1 MEKENELKRLMEL
14 KSGSVKAFS
23 EEIGLAYTTVRS
35 ILQRGVYNSNVENVL
50 KICKG
55 LNLKA
60 EKILDYDDGEQELEN
75 EIDTLPVREI
85 PIVSQ
90 ISAGLPIYAEENILE
105 HTYIA
110 TKKLNTNK
118 EIFGLR
124 VNGDSMDKEFRDG
137 DVVIVEKDAVVEN
150 GQIAVVQV
158 NGYNATVKR
167 VRYEK
172 DRIILIPESNNPAH
186 YPQVYSQDDEVK
198 IIGKV
203 VSSQK
208 FYWNHKRFC
217 AIKFIVL

>member
-60 EKILDYDDGEQELEN
+60 EKILDYDNGEQELET
-75 EIDTLPVREI
+75 EIDTLPVKEI

-110 TKKLNTNK
+110 TKKLNSNK

-208 FYWNHKRFC
+208 FY
-217 AIKFIVL
+217 

>member
-1 MEKENELKRLMEL
+1 M
-14 KSGSVKAFS
+14 FS
-23 EEIGLAYTTVRS
+23 E
-35 ILQRGVYNSNVENVL
+35 
-50 KICKG
+50 
-55 LNLKA
+55 NLKFLRERFGMEQIDLAKKLGRKSSSSISEWEKGKYTPKMATLKQIA
-60 EKILDYDDGEQELEN
+60 EIFNVNIDDLMKKDLKNPTDEVIQP
-75 EIDTLPVREI
+75 LPVKEI

-110 TKKLNTNK
+110 TKKLNSNK

-150 GQIAVVQV
+150 GQIAVVQI

-208 FYWNHKRFC
+208 FY
-217 AIKFIVL
+217 

>member
-23 EEIGLAYTTVRS
+23 EEVGLAYTTVRS

-60 EKILDYDDGEQELEN
+60 EKILDYDNGEQELEN

-110 TKKLNTNK
+110 TKKLNSNR

-150 GQIAVVQV
+150 GQIAVVQI

-208 FYWNHKRFC
+208 FY
-217 AIKFIVL
+217 

>member
-1 MEKENELKRLMEL
+1 MSIGQRIKNRRKEMKMSADDLGKKIGKNRATIYRYEKDEIENMPYDVIEPIAKVLRVSPAYLMGWD
-14 KSGSVKAFS
+14 K
-23 EEIGLAYTTVRS
+23 EEI
-35 ILQRGVYNSNVENVL
+35 
-50 KICKG
+50 KI
-55 LNLKA
+55 
-60 EKILDYDDGEQELEN
+60 QP
-75 EIDTLPVREI
+75 LPVKEI

-208 FYWNHKRFC
+208 FY
-217 AIKFIVL
+217 

>member
-1 MEKENELKRLMEL
+1 M
-14 KSGSVKAFS
+14 FS
-23 EEIGLAYTTVRS
+23 E
-35 ILQRGVYNSNVENVL
+35 
-50 KICKG
+50 
-55 LNLKA
+55 NLKFLRERFGMEQIDLAKKLGRKSSSSISEWEKGKYTPKMATLKQIA
-60 EKILDYDDGEQELEN
+60 EIFNVNIDDLMKKDLKNPTDEVIQP
-75 EIDTLPVREI
+75 LPIREI

-110 TKKLNTNK
+110 TKKLNANK

-137 DVVIVEKDAVVEN
+137 DVVIVEKDSVVEN

-172 DRIILIPESNNPAH
+172 DRIILIPESNNPVH
-186 YPQVYSQDDEVK
+186 YPQVYSQDDEIK

-208 FYWNHKRFC
+208 FY
-217 AIKFIVL
+217 

>member
-1 MEKENELKRLMEL
+1 MLGNKSIMSKNITKFMKENNVDRRKLSKDLNI
-14 KSGSVKAFS
+14 K
-23 EEIGLAYTTVRS
+23 YTTLSDWINAKTYPRIDKIEMLANYFNVNKS
-35 ILQRGVYNSNVENVL
+35 DLVEDKSTINS
-50 KICKG
+50 
-55 LNLKA
+55 
-60 EKILDYDDGEQELEN
+60 
-75 EIDTLPVREI
+75 IDTLPVREI

-105 HTYIA
+105 RTYIA
-110 TKKLNTNK
+110 TKQLNSSK

-124 VNGDSMDKEFRDG
+124 VSGDSMDKEFRDG
-137 DVVIVEKDAVVEN
+137 DVVIVEKDSVVEN

-208 FYWNHKRFC
+208 FY
-217 AIKFIVL
+217 

>member
-1 MEKENELKRLMEL
+1 MEKENELKRLMKL

-35 ILQRGVYNSNVENVL
+35 ILQRGVYNSNVDNVL

-60 EKILDYDDGEQELEN
+60 EKILDYDNGEQELET
-75 EIDTLPVREI
+75 EIDTLPVKEI

-208 FYWNHKRFC
+208 FY
-217 AIKFIVL
+217 

>member
-60 EKILDYDDGEQELEN
+60 EKILDYDDGEKELEN
-75 EIDTLPVREI
+75 EVDTLPVREI

-110 TKKLNTNK
+110 TKKLNSNK

-208 FYWNHKRFC
+208 FY
-217 AIKFIVL
+217 

>member
-60 EKILDYDDGEQELEN
+60 EKILDYDNGEQELEN
-75 EIDTLPVREI
+75 EIDTLPVKEI

-208 FYWNHKRFC
+208 FY
-217 AIKFIVL
+217 

>member
-137 DVVIVEKDAVVEN
+137 DVVIVEKDSVVEN
-150 GQIAVVQV
+150 GQIAVIQV

-208 FYWNHKRFC
+208 FY
-217 AIKFIVL
+217 

>member
-1 MEKENELKRLMEL
+1 MDSKLKERRKELGLTLEQVGEIVGVG
-14 KSGSVKAFS
+14 KS
-23 EEIGLAYTTVRS
+23 TVRKWETGD
-35 ILQRGVYNSNVENVL
+35 IENMKRDKIAKLAKAL
-50 KICKG
+50 KVSPAFVMG
-55 LNLKA
+55 FD
-60 EKILDYDDGEQELEN
+60 EDEEEN
-75 EIDTLPVREI
+75 NIQTLPVKEI

-137 DVVIVEKDAVVEN
+137 DVVIVEKDSVVEN

-172 DRIILIPESNNPAH
+172 DRIILIPESNNPVH
-186 YPQVYSQDDEVK
+186 YPQVYSQDDEIK

-208 FYWNHKRFC
+208 FY
-217 AIKFIVL
+217 

>member
-1 MEKENELKRLMEL
+1 MLGNKSIMSKNIIKFMKENNVDRRKLSKDLNI
-14 KSGSVKAFS
+14 K
-23 EEIGLAYTTVRS
+23 YTTLSDWINAKTYPRIDKIEMLANYFNVNKS
-35 ILQRGVYNSNVENVL
+35 DLVEDKSTINS
-50 KICKG
+50 
-55 LNLKA
+55 
-60 EKILDYDDGEQELEN
+60 
-75 EIDTLPVREI
+75 IDTLPVREI

-105 HTYIA
+105 RTFIA
-110 TKKLNTNK
+110 TKQLNSSK

-124 VNGDSMDKEFRDG
+124 VSGDSMDKEFRDG
-137 DVVIVEKDAVVEN
+137 DVVIVEKDSVVEN

-208 FYWNHKRFC
+208 FY
-217 AIKFIVL
+217 

>member
-60 EKILDYDDGEQELEN
+60 EKILDYDNGEQELET

-208 FYWNHKRFC
+208 FY
-217 AIKFIVL
+217 

>member
-60 EKILDYDDGEQELEN
+60 EKILDYDDGEKELEN
-75 EIDTLPVREI
+75 EVDTLPVREI

-158 NGYNATVKR
+158 NGYDATVKR

-208 FYWNHKRFC
+208 FY
-217 AIKFIVL
+217 

>member
-1 MEKENELKRLMEL
+1 M
-14 KSGSVKAFS
+14 FS
-23 EEIGLAYTTVRS
+23 E
-35 ILQRGVYNSNVENVL
+35 
-50 KICKG
+50 
-55 LNLKA
+55 NLKFLRERFGMEQIDLAKKLGRKSSSSISEWEKGKYTPKMATLKQIA
-60 EKILDYDDGEQELEN
+60 EIFNVNIDDLMKKDLKNPTDEVIQP
-75 EIDTLPVREI
+75 LPVKEI

-150 GQIAVVQV
+150 GQIAVVQI

-208 FYWNHKRFC
+208 FY
-217 AIKFIVL
+217 

>member
-1 MEKENELKRLMEL
+1 MEKENELKRLMKL

-35 ILQRGVYNSNVENVL
+35 ILQRGVYNSNVDNVL

-60 EKILDYDDGEQELEN
+60 EKILDYDNGEQELET
-75 EIDTLPVREI
+75 EIDTLPVKEI

-150 GQIAVVQV
+150 GQIAVIQV

-208 FYWNHKRFC
+208 FY
-217 AIKFIVL
+217 

>member
-1 MEKENELKRLMEL
+1 M
-14 KSGSVKAFS
+14 FS
-23 EEIGLAYTTVRS
+23 E
-35 ILQRGVYNSNVENVL
+35 
-50 KICKG
+50 
-55 LNLKA
+55 NLKFLRERFGMEQIDLAKKLGRKSSSSISEWEKGKYTPKMATLKQIA
-60 EKILDYDDGEQELEN
+60 EIFNVNIDDLMKKDLKN
-75 EIDTLPVREI
+75 PIDEVIQPLPVKEI

-110 TKKLNTNK
+110 TKKLNSNK

-150 GQIAVVQV
+150 GQIAVVQI

-208 FYWNHKRFC
+208 FY
-217 AIKFIVL
+217 

>member
-60 EKILDYDDGEQELEN
+60 EKILDYDNGEQELEN

-110 TKKLNTNK
+110 TKKLNSNK

-208 FYWNHKRFC
+208 FY
-217 AIKFIVL
+217 

>member
-1 MEKENELKRLMEL
+1 M
-14 KSGSVKAFS
+14 FS
-23 EEIGLAYTTVRS
+23 E
-35 ILQRGVYNSNVENVL
+35 
-50 KICKG
+50 
-55 LNLKA
+55 NLKFLRERFGMEQIDLAKKLGRKSSSSISEWESGKYTPKMSTLKKIA
-60 EKILDYDDGEQELEN
+60 EIFNVNIDDLMKKDLKNPTE
-75 EIDTLPVREI
+75 EIIQPLPVREI

-110 TKKLNTNK
+110 TKKLNSNK

-158 NGYNATVKR
+158 NGYDATVKR

-208 FYWNHKRFC
+208 FY
-217 AIKFIVL
+217 